1 MVRKKIR
8 NYLGRNLNRER
19 SVDRLSG
26 KARSKLMS
34 RIRSKNTLFERDFI
48 KALKK
53 QTTLKFSVNVTAIK
67 GKPDIIF
74 RKQKICVFLDS
85 DFWHG
90 WQYPR
95 WKHLLKD
102 DFWRN
107 KIERNRSRDRRNTA
121 CLRREGWKVLRIW
134 EHNIKLYFQRSVQK
148 VLNELELNS
157 SANPPPR
164 FR

>member
-1 MVRKKIR
+1 MARKKIK

-34 RIRSKNTLFERDFI
+34 RIRSKNTVFERDFI

-53 QTTLKFSVNVTAIK
+53 ETSVRFSINVTAIK
-67 GKPDIIF
+67 GKPDIVF
-74 RKQKICVFLDS
+74 RKRKVCVFLDS

-107 KIERNRSRDRRNTA
+107 KIEQNRSRDRRNTA
-121 CLRREGWKVLRIW
+121 RLRREGWKVLRIW
-134 EHNIKLYFQRSVQK
+134 EHRIKIRLADCVQD
-148 VLNELELNS
+148 VFDLLELQS
-157 SANPPPR
+157 
-164 FR
+164 

>member
-1 MVRKKIR
+1 MGKKRIK
-8 NYLGRNLNRER
+8 NSLGRNFKRKRRVDSLN
-19 SVDRLSG
+19 D

-53 QTTLKFSVNVTAIK
+53 RTPLKFFVNVTVIK
-67 GKPDIIF
+67 GKPDIVF

-95 WKHLLKD
+95 WKHLLKNR
-102 DFWRN
+102 FWRD
-107 KIERNRSRDRRNTA
+107 KIEKNRTRDRKTTLY
-121 CLRREGWKVLRIW
+121 LRKNGWIVLRIW
-134 EHNIKLYFQRSVQK
+134 EHLIKKNEAEQVYEVVK
-148 VLNELELNS
+148 VLQV
-157 SANPPPR
+157 
-164 FR
+164 

>member
-8 NYLGRNLNRER
+8 NSLGRNLKRAKTN
-19 SVDRLSG
+19 DRLSG
-26 KARSKLMS
+26 KDRSKLMS

-48 KALKK
+48 KALRKN
-53 QTTLKFSVNVTAIK
+53 TSLKFSVNVTAIK
-67 GKPDIIF
+67 GKPDIVF
-74 RKQKICVFLDS
+74 RGPKVCVFLDS

-107 KIERNRSRDRRNTA
+107 KIESNRLRDAKTTRY
-121 CLRREGWKVLRIW
+121 LRKCGWSVVRIW
-134 EHNIKLYFQRSVQK
+134 EHSIKRDRGRELVRIISCFQA
-148 VLNELELNS
+148 EM
-157 SANPPPR
+157 
-164 FR
+164 

>member
-1 MVRKKIR
+1 MARKKIK
-8 NYLGRNLNRER
+8 NYLGRDLNRER

-34 RIRSKNTLFERDFI
+34 RIRSKNTVFERDFI

-53 QTTLKFSVNVTAIK
+53 ETSVRFSINVTAIK
-67 GKPDIIF
+67 GKPDIVF
-74 RKQKICVFLDS
+74 RKRKVCVFLDS

-107 KIERNRSRDRRNTA
+107 KIEQNRRRDRRNTA
-121 CLRREGWKVLRIW
+121 RLRREGWKVLRIW
-134 EHNIKLYFQRSVQK
+134 EHRIKIGLADCVQD
-148 VLNELELNS
+148 VFDLLELQ
-157 SANPPPR
+157 A
-164 FR
+164 